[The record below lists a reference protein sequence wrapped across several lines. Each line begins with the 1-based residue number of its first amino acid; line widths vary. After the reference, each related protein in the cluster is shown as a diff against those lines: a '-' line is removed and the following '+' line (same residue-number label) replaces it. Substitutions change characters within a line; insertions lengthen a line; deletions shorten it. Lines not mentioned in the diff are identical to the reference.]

1 MADLALRGKSCD
13 LKLMQLKMSRYKTN
27 ENFSDH
33 WCLYNTFIY
42 LSDEIKAKIISQ
54 V

>member
-1 MADLALRGKSCD
+1 MADLSLRGKSCD

-27 ENFSDH
+27 ENF

-42 LSDEIKAKIISQ
+42 LSDEIKVKIISQ